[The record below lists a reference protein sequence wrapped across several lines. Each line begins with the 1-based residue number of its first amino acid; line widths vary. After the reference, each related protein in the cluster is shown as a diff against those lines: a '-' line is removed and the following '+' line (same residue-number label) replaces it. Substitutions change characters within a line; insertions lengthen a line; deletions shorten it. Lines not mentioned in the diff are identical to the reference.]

1 MASCNPMSK
10 VLFLPEYFNS
20 YFPSFKSTKTS
31 APLNLSPLCFFKT
44 PLMVYKSLAR
54 PWITLSKLKPNRFL
68 MLLSKWNQIRALIHI
83 CLDRGEKL
91 ARVTCSETRDK
102 MSMSLSLF
110 LSFSQRNASVPNTS
124 SVSCDFIHAQ
134 AYLSMPQHASVGLQ
148 YS

>member
-1 MASCNPMSK
+1 
-10 VLFLPEYFNS
+10 
-20 YFPSFKSTKTS
+20 
-31 APLNLSPLCFFKT
+31 
-44 PLMVYKSLAR
+44 
-54 PWITLSKLKPNRFL
+54 
-68 MLLSKWNQIRALIHI
+68 MLLSKLNQIRELIHI
-83 CLDRGEKL
+83 CLDQGEEKL
-91 ARVTCSETRDK
+91 VRVTCSGTRDK